1 MGTEFEDYRMGHLVR
16 TAEVWK
22 QLVELGATEESKLD
36 FDFQFSAKSKDS
48 VESIKSELADYPLKI
63 STEGIFKKSY
73 LISGNSGPISW
84 SEEQLLKWVDYLIQ
98 VGHDAGCEF
107 EGCGASAP

>member
-1 MGTEFEDYRMGHLVR
+1 MSTEFEEYRMRHLVR

-36 FDFQFSAKSKDS
+36 FDFNFSAKDKNA
-48 VESIKSELADYPLKI
+48 VEILKSELSDYPI
-63 STEGIFKKSY
+63 EVNSEGFFKKTFT
-73 LISGNSGPISW
+73 ISGKSGPIAW

-107 EGCGASAP
+107 EGCGASAS

>member
-1 MGTEFEDYRMGHLVR
+1 MSEEFENYRMGHLFR

-36 FDFQFSAKSKDS
+36 FDFQFSTKNKEAVDAL
-48 VESIKSELADYPLKI
+48 KSELADYPI
-63 STEGIFKKSY
+63 EVNSEGIFKKSY
-73 LISGNSGPISW
+73 TISGNSEPITW
-84 SEEQLLKWVDYLIQ
+84 SEEQLLKWVDYLIH
-98 VGHDAGCEF
+98 VGQDAGCEF

>member
-1 MGTEFEDYRMGHLVR
+1 MSQEFEEYRMGHLVR
-16 TAEVWK
+16 TTEVWK

-36 FDFQFSAKSKDS
+36 FDFQFSTKNKAA
-48 VESIKSELADYPLKI
+48 VAALQTELADYQLEV
-63 STEGIFKKSY
+63 STEGLFKKTFT
-73 LISGNSGPISW
+73 LSGNSGAITW

-98 VGHDAGCEF
+98 IGSDAGCEF

>member
-1 MGTEFEDYRMGHLVR
+1 M
-16 TAEVWK
+16 AEVWK

-36 FDFQFSAKSKDS
+36 FDFQFIANNKSSADALR
-48 VESIKSELADYPLKI
+48 SELTDYPLEI
-63 STEGIFKKSY
+63 SREGLFKKSFI
-73 LISGNSGPISW
+73 ISGNSGHITW

-98 VGHDAGCEF
+98 VGRDAGCEF

>member
-1 MGTEFEDYRMGHLVR
+1 MSTEFEEYRMGHLVR

-36 FDFQFSAKSKDS
+36 FDFNFSTKDKNA
-48 VESIKSELADYPLKI
+48 VEALKSELSDYPI
-63 STEGIFKKSY
+63 EVSSEGLFKKTFT
-73 LISGNSGPISW
+73 ISGNSGPIAW
-84 SEEQLLKWVDYLIQ
+84 TEEQLLKWVDYLIQ